1 MRNVIPRSLQTSR
14 TPRLVASRRSKL
26 SELRSTTASS
36 DPDPRRILI
45 SIFSGDA
52 SDMRDP
58 DNTSTMLR
66 PR

>member
-14 TPRLVASRRSKL
+14 TRLVASRRSKL